1 MLDDSLRKIGRYEI
15 LERVGR
21 GGMGVLYRGRD
32 TVLDRE
38 VAIKVMSGDF
48 AEDETAH
55 SRFFREAKAAA
66 RLQHR
71 NVVTVF
77 EFAEHDETPYIVMEF
92 LRGRSLATRLKDG
105 TPLKLPET
113 LDIVIQ
119 LCAGLEFAHRE
130 GVIHRDV
137 KPGNIWLCEDG
148 TAKLLDFGIAKSAAS
163 TVTKAGD
170 VMGSPSYMSPEQI
183 GGRELDGRSDVF
195 SAGVVLY
202 ELLSGRKPFE
212 ADSPTAVM
220 MKIVQE
226 TARPLQEL
234 APDVPPALAAA
245 TSHAL
250 EKDPDARYA
259 RAADFAAD
267 LQLVRLALE
276 DGAGL
281 DQSVLL
287 AETMYAEDLRRQTG
301 PSIAGATSLL
311 TPPGGRRGI
320 RGAEPV
326 APPALWRRPA
336 VLGVAALVVL
346 IVAALGTAMWWQ
358 KPPAIDDTSEPT
370 AAPSALPAKEA
381 TLPPPAPVT
390 PLTAEHPRALEI
402 TSDPPGAAIIVD
414 GRDTHKVT
422 PAEIPLEGS
431 KRPRRVRLTKRSFE
445 PRDVIVSDDVLQ
457 QGKLTVTLDPANTSP
472 VTVDVAPASEGSY
485 PFEVLDGS
493 RVISA
498 AATSHHLTVSGR
510 RSLRLRAPE
519 YFLDQS
525 VTVDPASGRQAHFQ
539 APGLGRL
546 TVRTPL
552 ETCTVMIAGRSL
564 GFPPIVNVPIAAGK
578 YTVQLKCQSEPNRQA
593 AVTISA
599 RQDSVEIIR

>member
-183 GGRELDGRSDVF
+183 GGRELLQRTG
-195 SAGVVLY
+195 G
-202 ELLSGRKPFE
+202 LL
-212 ADSPTAVM
+212 
-220 MKIVQE
+220 
-226 TARPLQEL
+226 
-234 APDVPPALAAA
+234 
-245 TSHAL
+245 H
-250 EKDPDARYA
+250 
-259 RAADFAAD
+259 D
-267 LQLVRLALE
+267 LHHH
-276 DGAGL
+276 
-281 DQSVLL
+281 
-287 AETMYAEDLRRQTG
+287 
-301 PSIAGATSLL
+301 
-311 TPPGGRRGI
+311 GRRGI
-320 RGAEPV
+320 GFER
-326 APPALWRRPA
+326 L
-336 VLGVAALVVL
+336 AA
-346 IVAALGTAMWWQ
+346 
-358 KPPAIDDTSEPT
+358 
-370 AAPSALPAKEA
+370 
-381 TLPPPAPVT
+381 
-390 PLTAEHPRALEI
+390 
-402 TSDPPGAAIIVD
+402 
-414 GRDTHKVT
+414 
-422 PAEIPLEGS
+422 
-431 KRPRRVRLTKRSFE
+431 
-445 PRDVIVSDDVLQ
+445 
-457 QGKLTVTLDPANTSP
+457 
-472 VTVDVAPASEGSY
+472 
-485 PFEVLDGS
+485 
-493 RVISA
+493 
-498 AATSHHLTVSGR
+498 
-510 RSLRLRAPE
+510 
-519 YFLDQS
+519 
-525 VTVDPASGRQAHFQ
+525 
-539 APGLGRL
+539 
-546 TVRTPL
+546 
-552 ETCTVMIAGRSL
+552 
-564 GFPPIVNVPIAAGK
+564 
-578 YTVQLKCQSEPNRQA
+578 
-593 AVTISA
+593 
-599 RQDSVEIIR
+599 